1 MNKLYLHNIQSYAF
15 NMFSVKAVSDSLLT
29 YSAPMSFLEE
39 LGKAERN
46 TSTSVF
52 QPSMSCW
59 VIGYQKRLRNGP
71 LCPGIKVGALS

>member
-52 QPSMSCW
+52 QPSMSC
-59 VIGYQKRLRNGP
+59 
-71 LCPGIKVGALS
+71 